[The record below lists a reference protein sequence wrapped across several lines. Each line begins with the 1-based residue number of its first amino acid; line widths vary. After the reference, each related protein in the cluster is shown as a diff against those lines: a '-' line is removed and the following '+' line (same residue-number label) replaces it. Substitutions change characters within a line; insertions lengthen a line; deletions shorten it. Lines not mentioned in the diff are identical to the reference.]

1 MPGVE
6 CKHTCER
13 KSVCGSM
20 WGTVKVSTQMPAA
33 RGSVFNRGQDGAEC
47 RGTWVEQGVCV
58 SKEHVAEQ

>member
-1 MPGVE
+1 M
-6 CKHTCER
+6 
-13 KSVCGSM
+13 CGSM